1 MNYKET
7 LQYCWDNHI
16 SVYKAL
22 VANEVDFLFDN
33 GRNRPEFEHLCELA
47 SEAYL
52 KVDSTTSITQV
63 VASLRDLIE
72 QGKDINNISRYDI
85 IENINY

>member
-16 SVYKAL
+16 SVYDAL
-22 VANEVDFLFDN
+22 VANEVDFMFSN
-33 GRNRPEFEHLCELA
+33 GRNRPDFEQLCELA
-47 SEAYL
+47 SSAYL

-63 VASLRDLIE
+63 VESLRDLIE
-72 QGKDINNISRYDI
+72 QGKDINNIGRYDI